1 MQNYFSIQFLWV
13 VKSLWLTSK
22 KIPLFMRLLV
32 LFLVCSIGLT
42 YAADSYAQKA
52 LISIDVR
59 NQRVEDILKEIEEQS
74 DFDFFFNNRHVD
86 LNRRVSV
93 SADKSN
99 IFSVLKEIFAG
110 TNVKYSVLDK
120 KIILSVEAE
129 SPQQEKVVVVN
140 GIVIDSANEP
150 VIGAS
155 VLEKGVKG
163 NGTITDLDG
172 KFTLKISAENVEL
185 EVSYIGFQTQAVKV
199 VPGKKLMI
207 VLKEDTKLL
216 DEVVVVGYGT
226 QTKKTLTG
234 AVSMMDMKDIEA
246 TTVTTVSH
254 ALAGKAAGLKVNL
267 QSAQPGGGSKFRIRG
282 EASTGAGNEPLFV
295 IDGFPVSSGS
305 SLESGNI
312 YKAGTMDNVLESLN
326 PDDIESISV
335 LKDAASTAIYG
346 ARAGHGVILITTKR
360 GKTGKPAVSY
370 SASGSVQNIRANY
383 DMLDAAQFMDMYN
396 KQTYEKYLVQY
407 GLGIYEGY
415 VKSSETPTGY
425 TPGYTNDQL
434 KYVNGT
440 DWLKEVT
447 RLGYMQQHNLS
458 INGGSESMRY
468 MASINYMDQDGVVKN
483 NGTSRFSMRLNFDY
497 ELSKYVSVGITSSYS
512 QNKYDNVPLGDGEN
526 ENSGILTAAIRA
538 NPALPIYD
546 ENGDYYIDPR
556 RATTPNPVSLLE
568 ITDKTTKDRIMGS
581 AFITVK
587 PVSGLE
593 LKFNLGADRRFQ
605 KRSNYLPKTTLE
617 GERNLGSGYISQEDA
632 QDYLMELTASYS
644 KTFKEHN
651 LKVLGGYSFQKFTTE
666 GVSAGNTEFLIDGFS
681 YHNLGA
687 GGAAKPSVGS
697 WASKSSL
704 GSYFARL
711 NYMYGNRYL
720 FEATVRADGA
730 SNFEPDNRWGF
741 FPSVALGWV
750 MSEEKFM
757 EKTRS
762 WLSNL
767 KWRVSYGQTGNSS
780 VGNRVKDAYSVGY
793 SYVIG
798 GTEKKGVYASKL
810 GNPLLTWETTSEFN
824 AGVDLGFFN
833 DRVRLT
839 AEYFNRRI
847 TDLLVSEKKLLSYNE
862 VNKIAANAGAT
873 KSQGVEVTLNT
884 TNISTRNFTWNSTL
898 TLAHYNDR
906 WDKRPVDWK
915 PNSYEKKDDPIRA
928 WWAYESEGILQVGE
942 KAPAAQAD
950 LLPGQVK
957 IKDQNKDGV
966 INDNDKIYMD
976 NGDPKLTFGFN
987 NSLRYRNL
995 DFTIYFY
1002 GETGRKRGASY
1013 LEDWT
1018 QAAQGANVSTYVYNS
1033 FSSQNITATDPS
1045 FLYSAYGYGDFYVK
1059 NSYYIRCG
1067 NITLGYTLPLKK
1079 KFLQSCRIYADINN
1093 PFIITNWTG
1102 LDPETDN
1109 GTYAYPNITSYS
1121 LGINIKF

>member
-1 MQNYFSIQFLWV
+1 
-13 VKSLWLTSK
+13 
-22 KIPLFMRLLV
+22 MRLLI
-32 LFLVCSIGLT
+32 LLLVCSVGLS
-42 YAADSYAQKA
+42 YAADTYAQKTM
-52 LISIDVR
+52 ISIDAR
-59 NQRVEDILKEIEEQS
+59 NQRVEDVLKEIEKQS
-74 DFDFFFNNRHVD
+74 DFDFFFNNKHVD

-93 SADKSN
+93 SVTKGN
-99 IFSVLKEIFAG
+99 IFSILKEVFAG

-120 KIILSVEAE
+120 KIILSVEAQL
-129 SPQQEKVVVVN
+129 PQQERTVTVSGVVTDSN
-140 GIVIDSANEP
+140 GDP

-155 VLEKGVKG
+155 VVEQGGKGS
-163 NGTITDLDG
+163 GTITDLDG
-172 KFTLKISAENVEL
+172 KFTLKITPESKEL
-185 EVSYIGFQTQAVKV
+185 KISYIGYQTQVVKAVA
-199 VPGKKLMI
+199 GKKLSI
-207 VLKEDTKLL
+207 VLKEDAKVL

-226 QTKKTLTG
+226 QTKKSLTG

-267 QSAQPGGGSKFRIRG
+267 QSAQPAGGSKFRIRG

-295 IDGFPVSSGS
+295 IDGFPVGSGN

-312 YKAGTMDNVLESLN
+312 YNAGTTDNVLESLN

-360 GKTGKPAVSY
+360 GKSGKPAVSY
-370 SASGSVQNIRANY
+370 SVSGSIQNIRANY

-396 KQTYEKYLVQY
+396 KQTYEKYMVQY

-415 VKSSETPTGY
+415 VHSNEKPTGY
-425 TPGYTNDQL
+425 TAGYTNDEL
-434 KYVNGT
+434 KYVKGT
-440 DWLKEVT
+440 DWLQEIT

-458 INGGSESMRY
+458 ITGGSESMRY
-468 MASINYMDQDGVVKN
+468 MASVNYMDQEGVVKN
-483 NGTSRFSMRLNFDY
+483 NGTSRFSIRLNFDY
-497 ELSKYVSVGITSSYS
+497 ELNKYVSIGVTSSYS

-538 NPALPIYD
+538 NPALPVYD
-546 ENGDYYIDPR
+546 ENGDYFIDPR
-556 RATTPNPVSLLE
+556 RATAPNPVSLLD

-593 LKFNLGADRRFQ
+593 LKLNLGADRRFQ

-617 GERNLGSGYISQEDA
+617 GERNLGSGNISQEDA

-644 KTFKEHN
+644 KSFKEHN
-651 LKVLGGYSFQKFTTE
+651 IKALGGYSFQKFTNE
-666 GVSAGNTEFLIDGFS
+666 GVSAGNTEFLTDGFL
-681 YHNLGA
+681 YHNLSAGA
-687 GGAAKPSVGS
+687 AAKPSVGS
-697 WASKSSL
+697 WASKSSM

-711 NYMYGNRYL
+711 NYMYANRYL

-730 SNFEPDNRWGF
+730 SNFDPDNRWGF
-741 FPSVALGWV
+741 FPSVSLGWV

-767 KWRVSYGQTGNSS
+767 KWRFSYGQTGNSS
-780 VGNRVKDAYSVGY
+780 VGNHIQDAYAVGLN
-793 SYVIG
+793 YVIG
-798 GTEKKGVYASKL
+798 GSEKKGVYASKL
-810 GNPLLTWETTSEFN
+810 GNPLLTWETTAEFN
-824 AGVDLGFFN
+824 VGVDLGLFK

-847 TDLLVSEKKLLSYNE
+847 TDLLVSDKKLLSYHELNR
-862 VNKIAANAGAT
+862 IAANAGAT
-873 KSQGVEVTLNT
+873 KSQGVEITLNT

-898 TLAHYNDR
+898 TLSHYNDR
-906 WDKRPVDWK
+906 WDKRPADWK
-915 PNSYEKKDDPIRA
+915 PNSYEKEDDPIRA

-942 KAPAAQAD
+942 KAPVAQAD

-957 IKDQNKDGV
+957 IKDQNDDNV
-966 INDNDKIYMD
+966 INNMDKVYID
-976 NGDPKLTFGFN
+976 NGDPKLIFGFN
-987 NSLRYRNL
+987 NSLRYKSF
-995 DFTIYFY
+995 DFSIYFY

-1018 QAAQGANVSTYVYNS
+1018 QAAQGANVSTYVYHS
-1033 FSSQNITATDPS
+1033 FSSQNTTATDPS

-1059 NSYYIRCG
+1059 NIYYVRCG

-1079 KFLQSCRIYADINN
+1079 RFFQSCRIYADVSN
-1093 PFIITNWTG
+1093 PFVITNWTG

-1109 GTYAYPNITSYS
+1109 GTYAYPNVTSYS